1 MEVTIQAED
10 LAPIIAKCAS
20 IAKTAVLIEA
30 ANARVTITATDTQIE
45 ASGSATATVVMVPG
59 QAVVPA
65 DVLRD
70 VLKVCKGA
78 VSIAHGLK
86 SRLRIR
92 CGAATWNLPLL
103 DADAVPRMAID
114 KAPKRSMT
122 VRCSG
127 ADLAVAIGCT
137 AFAVSKES
145 TRYGLNGALVEHT
158 PDGLQL
164 VATDGTRLA
173 LYSVLVDEGEG
184 DAKGALLPPAFLR
197 MAQAVC
203 AGAKMDSVTLTVDDR
218 TVRLS
223 GDQWTIIARL
233 MDGEFPDYRQVI
245 PHTASLT
252 VAVPKA
258 SMLAALDATATVS
271 AGPRGVVEL
280 RFGEERMLVQGRHQD
295 LGDASIE
302 VETDTT
308 GKPINI
314 GFMVSLLRETLAH
327 VPVSDLKLE
336 MTAPLNPLVIRA
348 QPGLWIVMPCRM
360 D

>member
-10 LAPIIAKCAS
+10 LAPIIAKCCT
-20 IAKTAVLIEA
+20 IAKTAVLIET
-30 ANARVTITATDTQIE
+30 ANARVTVTGTDTQLE
-45 ASGSATATVVMVPG
+45 ASGGATATVVMVPG
-59 QAVVPA
+59 QAIVPA

-70 VLKVCKGA
+70 VWRVCKGA

-86 SRLRIR
+86 GRLRIR
-92 CGAATWNLPLL
+92 CGTATWNLPLL
-103 DADAVPRMAID
+103 DAEAVPRMALD
-114 KAPKRSMT
+114 KAPKRAMT

-127 ADLAVAIGCT
+127 ADLATAIGCT
-137 AFAVSKES
+137 AFAVSKDS

-164 VATDGTRLA
+164 VATDGNRLA
-173 LYSVLVDEGEG
+173 LYSVPVREGEG

-203 AGAKMDSVTLTVDDR
+203 AAAPIEAVTITVDDR

-223 GDQWTIIARL
+223 TDQWTIIARL

-245 PHTASLT
+245 PRTASLT
-252 VAVPKA
+252 VGVSRA

-280 RFGEERMLVQGRHQD
+280 RFGEERALVQGRHQD

-302 VETDTT
+302 IDTDTT

-314 GFMVSLLRETLAH
+314 GFMVALLRETLAH
-327 VPVSDLKLE
+327 VPVADLKLE
-336 MTAPLNPLVIRA
+336 MTAHLNPLVIRA
-348 QPGLWIVMPCRM
+348 QPGLWIVMPCRL

>member
-103 DADAVPRMAID
+103 DADAVPRMALD

-127 ADLAVAIGCT
+127 ADLAGCT
-137 AFAVSKES
+137 RAASEP
-145 TRYGLNGALVEHT
+145 R
-158 PDGLQL
+158 
-164 VATDGTRLA
+164 
-173 LYSVLVDEGEG
+173 G
-184 DAKGALLPPAFLR
+184 DAGGSACLHTRAGDCVASGA
-197 MAQAVC
+197 
-203 AGAKMDSVTLTVDDR
+203 
-218 TVRLS
+218 
-223 GDQWTIIARL
+223 GD
-233 MDGEFPDYRQVI
+233 
-245 PHTASLT
+245 
-252 VAVPKA
+252 
-258 SMLAALDATATVS
+258 
-271 AGPRGVVEL
+271 
-280 RFGEERMLVQGRHQD
+280 
-295 LGDASIE
+295 
-302 VETDTT
+302 
-308 GKPINI
+308 
-314 GFMVSLLRETLAH
+314 
-327 VPVSDLKLE
+327 
-336 MTAPLNPLVIRA
+336 
-348 QPGLWIVMPCRM
+348 
-360 D
+360 

>member
-86 SRLRIR
+86 GRLRIR

-103 DADAVPRMAID
+103 EADAVPRMALD

-158 PDGLQL
+158 PDGLTL
-164 VATDGTRLA
+164 VATDGNRLA
-173 LYSVLVDEGEG
+173 LYSVPVIEGEG

-197 MAQAVC
+197 IAQAVC
-203 AGAKMDSVTLTVDDR
+203 AGAHMEAVTLTVDDR

-245 PHTASLT
+245 PKRASLT
-252 VAVPKA
+252 VGVSRAA
-258 SMLAALDATATVS
+258 MLAALDATSTVIE
-271 AGPRGVVEL
+271 GPRGAVEL
-280 RFGEERMLVQGRHQD
+280 RFGEDRALVQGRHQD
-295 LGDASIE
+295 WGDATIE
-302 VETDTT
+302 VETHTT

-314 GFMVSLLRETLAH
+314 GFIVPLLRETLAH
-327 VPVSDLKLE
+327 VPVPDLKLE
-336 MTAPLNPLVIRA
+336 MTAHLDPLVIRA
-348 QPGLWIVMPCRM
+348 QSGLWIVMPCRM